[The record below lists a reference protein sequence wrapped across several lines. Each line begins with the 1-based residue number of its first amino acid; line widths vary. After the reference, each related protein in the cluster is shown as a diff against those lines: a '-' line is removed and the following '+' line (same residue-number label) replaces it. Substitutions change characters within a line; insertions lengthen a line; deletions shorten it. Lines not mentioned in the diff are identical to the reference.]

1 MSWSVGLPDLV
12 LDVDARSWLTSS
24 GVSES
29 RECPVRLTPNP
40 RELIPR
46 SFRVSSRSP
55 ELPWHGYQGLEQH

>member
-12 LDVDARSWLTSS
+12 LDVDARRWLTFS
-24 GVSES
+24 G
-29 RECPVRLTPNP
+29 RLGVAGMSGKADTQP

-55 ELPWHGYQGLEQH
+55 DLPWHGYQGLEQH